1 MLCRAWRACHIM
13 APRTPPLVSGHSK
26 ATATATSTVA
36 FFRHPGFVVT
46 LLVASF
52 SQAVSSRLPPN
63 SSSLE
68 PTSLQT
74 SPPLD
79 KPLDLHTAVR
89 PAQRR
94 WPTSLHLQR
103 PLVRVATAILCCLV
117 GELQP
122 REQALHLTKV
132 VQQSS
137 A

>member
-13 APRTPPLVSGHSK
+13 APRTPPLVSRHSK
-26 ATATATSTVA
+26 ATATAASTVA
-36 FFRHPGFVVT
+36 FFRHPGFVV
-46 LLVASF
+46 LLAASF
-52 SQAVSSRLPPN
+52 SQAVYSRLPPN

-94 WPTSLHLQR
+94 WPTSLQLQR
-103 PLVRVATAILCCLV
+103 PLARVATAILCCLV

-122 REQALHLTKV
+122 REQALHLKKV